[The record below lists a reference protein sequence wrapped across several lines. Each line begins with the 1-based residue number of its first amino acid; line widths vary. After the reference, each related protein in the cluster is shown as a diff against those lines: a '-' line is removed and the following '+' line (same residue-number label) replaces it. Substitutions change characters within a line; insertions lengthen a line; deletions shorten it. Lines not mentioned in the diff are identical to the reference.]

1 MLCTWEYCTFLFYF
15 VRKTASSL
23 TCSCR
28 YRSRLEA
35 ERVPQ
40 PSRRSE
46 HRVLVLRQRPQG
58 NPNRCCASTR
68 IVPRPTA
75 GKPCR
80 SHHCAQRLARALLRH
95 GPKTPAS
102 RRLRLAK
109 QRARQQTAS
118 SRTSRPR
125 HSDEWESALIAE
137 GRIIITDVFDL
148 ISHDAASSFSLLPLA
163 CHGGVRRYSPGQIPG
178 NGNQGRYYP
187 VIPAVLP
194 GLW

>member
-1 MLCTWEYCTFLFYF
+1 MARSAT
-15 VRKTASSL
+15 SSL
-23 TCSCR
+23 TCSCPS
-28 YRSRLEA
+28 RSRYEA

-40 PSRRSE
+40 PSRRSG

-58 NPNRCCASTR
+58 NPNRCCAGTR

-95 GPKTPAS
+95 KPETPAS

-125 HSDEWESALIAE
+125 HYDEWESALIAE
-137 GRIIITDVFDL
+137 GRIVITDVFDL
-148 ISHDAASSFSLLPLA
+148 ISHHHHAASSFFHCCRWCA
-163 CHGGVRRYSPGQIPG
+163 MGGLGGIAQVK
-178 NGNQGRYYP
+178 YP
-187 VIPAVLP
+187 VMEIKA
-194 GLW
+194 GITR

>member
-1 MLCTWEYCTFLFYF
+1 M
-15 VRKTASSL
+15 
-23 TCSCR
+23 
-28 YRSRLEA
+28 
-35 ERVPQ
+35 PQ
-40 PSRRSE
+40 PSWRSE
-46 HRVLVLRQRPQG
+46 QPELVLRQRPQG

-95 GPKTPAS
+95 KPETPAS

-148 ISHDAASSFSLLPLA
+148 ISHRHEA
-163 CHGGVRRYSPGQIPG
+163 
-178 NGNQGRYYP
+178 GRTP
-187 VIPAVLP
+187 TAVLRHFFPPRP
-194 GLW
+194 GSLARADCERASRLPCQK